1 MSKRGN
7 VRCFMPHAPSWRASG
22 NAMRWDIP
30 DAEPGGMLA
39 VESAARAARAR
50 AGPSQLVMPLFS
62 NAGFMPYLRNLL
74 CSLQRLDVDNWF
86 VIALDNETCP
96 LLGATEGHCVQP
108 YRDGG
113 GGGSGAGSNGGGGRS
128 GVGRTVQSYGSFG
141 FYWIAMQ
148 RPLWLYWLLG
158 RGHSVINCDLDIVW
172 LRDPRPHLSQPGH
185 ASADMLFQ
193 PDTGHGVNGGFYV
206 ARPTPRVLTLFEA
219 WLADLALKAT
229 ARKGFEEQAE
239 SAIPLT
245 LTLTPTLILTL
256 TLTRSST
263 RSIARCASTAHGCDW
278 SRARSTSGAFQT
290 ASFGGSGPVGAKR
303 TCSSSIATGSRAT
316 RRAVC
321 AATTF
326 GFWTSTTSAA
336 SQAST
341 RSRPAAIDGVCPSS
355 TVPPVCHA
363 RSCTTAPSCAVG
375 IHGRANSPTA
385 PPSRPQAH
393 RPASIFKMQRIC
405 FTSMVYLF

>member
-1 MSKRGN
+1 
-7 VRCFMPHAPSWRASG
+7 
-22 NAMRWDIP
+22 
-30 DAEPGGMLA
+30 MLA

-113 GGGSGAGSNGGGGRS
+113 GGGSGAGSNGGGGGGGRS

-206 ARPTPRVLTLFEA
+206 A
-219 WLADLALKAT
+219 
-229 ARKGFEEQAE
+229 
-239 SAIPLT
+239 LT
-245 LTLTPTLILTL
+245 LTLTLTLTLSLTLTLILTL
-256 TLTRSST
+256 TLTR
-263 RSIARCASTAHGCDW
+263 RLLRCAPHATRARALRGVAGRPRLEGHGAQGVRGAALAQ
-278 SRARSTSGAFQT
+278 SRAARQRHT
-290 ASFGGSGPVGAKR
+290 A
-303 TCSSSIATGSRAT
+303 ATGHARA
-316 RRAVC
+316 RRAALSKRQALV
-321 AATTF
+321 
-326 GFWTSTTSAA
+326 GVVPWEQSGRVPHPLQLGQEQQEGPSAPRQPLV
-336 SQAST
+336 S
-341 RSRPAAIDGVCPSS
+341 
-355 TVPPVCHA
+355 
-363 RSCTTAPSCAVG
+363 
-375 IHGRANSPTA
+375 
-385 PPSRPQAH
+385 
-393 RPASIFKMQRIC
+393 
-405 FTSMVYLF
+405 